1 MQLNF
6 QATTVKQF
14 MVMKYEIKE
23 LSELAVG
30 EKLVLK
36 KCSVLFRKE
45 RVDASILSR
54 FRTLIKYFKRK

>member
-1 MQLNF
+1 
-6 QATTVKQF
+6 